1 MPDELELS
9 LVLQVFIQCI
19 LLLGEFSPLP
29 VKLYVEL
36 FELFL
41 MLRVELIDFLVEGFD
56 LVFLLLDDVQVLR
69 SLFVL

>member
-19 LLLGEFSPLP
+19 LLLGEFSPLS

>member
-9 LVLQVFIQCI
+9 LVLQVFIQCT
-19 LLLGEFSPLP
+19 LLLGEFSPLS
-29 VKLYVEL
+29 VELCVEL
-36 FELFL
+36 FELLL
-41 MLRVELIDFLVEGFD
+41 MLGVELIDFLVEGFD